1 MYQEPPKSATLFFF
15 FLLTL
20 QGLLPA
26 WVHLSPT
33 LGVKIQ
39 PPQPLYWQQSP
50 SAPSPHL
57 ADFTKELYNSVT
69 WESESRHFDLGSL
82 PTRLAAPRS
91 ECSSHL
97 GGEPHPQVSVPET
110 PPQEPAVGPDAA
122 GNPSKVLGDWSP
134 EGQPAWL
141 LGDRWDPSSLPN
153 KTATDSKQAPLLTL
167 GNFSPRQSRQ
177 ADSGSEK
184 ELTGKATRHLFT
196 TVHSKLRGTESKAT
210 GAEVAPA
217 AR

>member
-1 MYQEPPKSATLFFF
+1 MF
-15 FLLTL
+15 

-26 WVHLSPT
+26 WVH
-33 LGVKIQ
+33 
-39 PPQPLYWQQSP
+39 QSP
-50 SAPSPHL
+50 PAPSPRL
-57 ADFTKELYNSVT
+57 ADFTQELCNLVT
-69 WESESRHFDLGSL
+69 WESRHSDLGSL
-82 PTRLAAPRS
+82 PARLAAPRRF
-91 ECSSHL
+91 ECSSQL

-110 PPQEPAVGPDAA
+110 PPQGPAVAPDAA

-141 LGDRWDPSSLPN
+141 LGDRCDPSSPSKQK
-153 KTATDSKQAPLLTL
+153 KTAPDSKQAPLLTL
-167 GNFSPRQSRQ
+167 GNFSPRQSTQ

-184 ELTGKATRHLFT
+184 ELTAKATRHLFT
-196 TVHSKLRGTESKAT
+196 TVHSKLHGTESKAT